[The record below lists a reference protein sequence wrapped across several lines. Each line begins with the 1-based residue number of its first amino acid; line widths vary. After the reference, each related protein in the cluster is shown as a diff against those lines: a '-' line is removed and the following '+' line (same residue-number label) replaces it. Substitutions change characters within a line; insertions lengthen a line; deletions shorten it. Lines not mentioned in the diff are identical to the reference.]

1 MKQKRTTFSL
11 KMLWEGFQQCKMI
24 GIFAAVIVVLGAILE
39 PVAQAISLSSSPYHT
54 KVVYEAWGINVTLLV
69 VLLAAPLMTLMLFH
83 FLDNRAASD
92 LYHALPHKRIT
103 LYLSYA
109 GAVLLWVVLLL
120 VLGTLTSVIT
130 CGFTQKYITLLT
142 DSLLPFAASLF
153 CMSFLLV
160 AGVLVSMSITGTVFT
175 NLLFAGILLF
185 LPRLCVLAL
194 QSSMVNALPFL
205 SDSAG
210 TGFFRNANN
219 LLFSGVNVVFSMSE
233 NDGTSIETVFSPSW
247 QAYLY
252 TFLLGLLYFVI
263 AAFLFC
269 RRRSEAAGQSAPS
282 RLLQHI
288 YRIVVTM
295 VICIFIVCA
304 MFSAMTNGTLRD
316 EWFVFLVFYLVAAL
330 VYFAYELITTKKWK
344 NLLTALPGLGIVALL
359 NVGILLGMHAVENH
373 IVAQRPAMQE
383 IESVSFCST
392 DGTDYISGG
401 SYLSYRDYINL
412 MSRDIEITDP
422 TAVTLVSYYLDE
434 NLKTWEEGGDDAYQ
448 SKYYTESYYDDI
460 EIAENR
466 VDSYCAYDVIIRTKS
481 HTLRRLIYVPAS
493 ETEKLLDALQTNADY
508 VDVWRNPPQE
518 LKGTATF
525 GDQMGSYYLSTE
537 QAEELLQTYR
547 EELQSADFE
556 TLYQTIQ
563 NGSTDDTWVSDVEY
577 TFRKNGRSYALD
589 CPIYQNL
596 TSETT
601 KKFYEML
608 YAAEK
613 DNLAL
618 LTELTKSEKNIS
630 VNMNAYGGNSSS
642 TYSSY
647 YAYASDCQPLNQS
660 ESLQLLMQYAI
671 LDRPMQAGESCAD
684 IYLWSED
691 GLADQGNAI
700 DLHVPVKDAFF
711 DDPRTEDLFDV
722 ENYNED
728 GYDVSDTEFDDSD
741 AVEAVG

>member
-1 MKQKRTTFSL
+1 MKQKKMHFSL
-11 KMLWEGFQQCKMI
+11 RLLWEGFQQCKMI
-24 GIFAAVIVVLGAILE
+24 GIFSAVIVVLGAVLE
-39 PVAQAISLSSSPYHT
+39 PVAQAISLGGSPYYT

-130 CGFTQKYITLLT
+130 CGFTHKYITLLT

-160 AGVLVSMSITGTVFT
+160 AGMLVSMSVTGTVFT
-175 NLLFAGILLF
+175 NVLFAGILLF
-185 LPRLCVLAL
+185 LPRLCVLGL
-194 QSSMVNALPFL
+194 QSSMANALPFL

-233 NDGTSIETVFSPSW
+233 SDGTSVETVFSPSW

-263 AAFLFC
+263 AAFLFR

-304 MFSAMTNGTLRD
+304 MFSEMTNGMMRD
-316 EWFVFLVFYLVAAL
+316 EWFVFLVLYLVAAL
-330 VYFAYELITTKKWK
+330 VYFAYELITTKKWR

-359 NVGILLGMHAVENH
+359 NVGILLGMHAVEKH

-392 DGTDYISGG
+392 DGTDYIS
-401 SYLSYRDYINL
+401 SSSFLNYRDYINL
-412 MSRDIEITDP
+412 MSRDIAITDP

-434 NLKTWEEGGDDAYQ
+434 NLKTWEEGGNDAYQ
-448 SKYYTESYYDDI
+448 SKYYTEGDYSSYH
-460 EIAENR
+460 
-466 VDSYCAYDVIIRTKS
+466 VIVRTKDQ
-481 HTLRRLIYVPAS
+481 TLRRLIYVPVS
-493 ETEKLLDALQTNADY
+493 ETEKLLNALQTNADY
-508 VDVWRNPPQE
+508 VDAWRNPPQE
-518 LKGTATF
+518 LESTATF
-525 GDQMGSYYLSTE
+525 GDQMGACYLSTE

-556 TLYQTIQ
+556 TLYQTVQ
-563 NGSTDDTWVSDVEY
+563 NGTTDDTWVSDIDY
-577 TFRKNGRSYALD
+577 TFRKNGRSYTLD
-589 CPIYQNL
+589 CAIYQNL
-596 TSETT
+596 TPETT

-608 YAAEK
+608 YAAQK
-613 DNLAL
+613 DDLAL
-618 LTELTKSEKNIS
+618 LSELTKSEKNVS
-630 VNMNAYGGNSSS
+630 VNMNVYSGSSDSAYSG
-642 TYSSY
+642 Y

-671 LDRPMQAGESCAD
+671 LDRPMQAGESYVKL
-684 IYLWSED
+684 YLWSED
-691 GLADQGNAI
+691 GLADRGNAI
-700 DLHVPVKDAFF
+700 DLQIPIKDSFF
-711 DDPRTEDLFDV
+711 DDPKTENLFDV
-722 ENYNED
+722 ENCNE
-728 GYDVSDTEFDDSD
+728 YDFSD

>member
-1 MKQKRTTFSL
+1 MKQKKTYFSL
-11 KMLWEGFQQCKMI
+11 RLLWEGFQQCKMI
-24 GIFAAVIVVLGAILE
+24 GIFSAVIVVLGAVLE
-39 PVAQAISLSSSPYHT
+39 PVAQAISLGGSPYYT

-130 CGFTQKYITLLT
+130 CGFTHKYITLLM

-160 AGVLVSMSITGTVFT
+160 AGMLVSMSITGTVFT

-233 NDGTSIETVFSPSW
+233 NDGTSVETVFSPSW

-252 TFLLGLLYFVI
+252 TFLLGLLYFAI
-263 AAFLFC
+263 AAFLFH

-295 VICIFIVCA
+295 VICIFIVCV
-304 MFSAMTNGTLRD
+304 MFSEMTTGMMRD
-316 EWFVFLVFYLVAAL
+316 EWFVFLVLYLVAAL
-330 VYFAYELITTKKWK
+330 VYFAYELITTKKWR

-359 NVGILLGMHAVENH
+359 NVGILLGMHAVEKH

-392 DGTDYISGG
+392 DGTDYISGS
-401 SYLSYRDYINL
+401 SYLNYRDYINL
-412 MSRDIEITDP
+412 MSRDIAITDP

-434 NLKTWEEGGDDAYQ
+434 NLKTWEEGGNDA
-448 SKYYTESYYDDI
+448 T
-460 EIAENR
+460 
-466 VDSYCAYDVIIRTKS
+466 
-481 HTLRRLIYVPAS
+481 
-493 ETEKLLDALQTNADY
+493 
-508 VDVWRNPPQE
+508 
-518 LKGTATF
+518 
-525 GDQMGSYYLSTE
+525 
-537 QAEELLQTYR
+537 
-547 EELQSADFE
+547 
-556 TLYQTIQ
+556 
-563 NGSTDDTWVSDVEY
+563 
-577 TFRKNGRSYALD
+577 
-589 CPIYQNL
+589 
-596 TSETT
+596 
-601 KKFYEML
+601 
-608 YAAEK
+608 
-613 DNLAL
+613 
-618 LTELTKSEKNIS
+618 
-630 VNMNAYGGNSSS
+630 
-642 TYSSY
+642 
-647 YAYASDCQPLNQS
+647 
-660 ESLQLLMQYAI
+660 
-671 LDRPMQAGESCAD
+671 
-684 IYLWSED
+684 
-691 GLADQGNAI
+691 
-700 DLHVPVKDAFF
+700 
-711 DDPRTEDLFDV
+711 
-722 ENYNED
+722 
-728 GYDVSDTEFDDSD
+728 
-741 AVEAVG
+741 

>member
-1 MKQKRTTFSL
+1 MKQKKTHFSL
-11 KMLWEGFQQCKMI
+11 RLLWEGFQQCKMI
-24 GIFAAVIVVLGAILE
+24 GIFSAVIVVLGAVLE
-39 PVAQAISLSSSPYHT
+39 PVAQAISLGSSPYYT

-130 CGFTQKYITLLT
+130 CGFTHKYITLLT

-160 AGVLVSMSITGTVFT
+160 AGMLVSMSVTGTVFT
-175 NLLFAGILLF
+175 NVLFAGILLF
-185 LPRLCVLAL
+185 LPRLCVLGL
-194 QSSMVNALPFL
+194 QSSMANALPFL

-219 LLFSGVNVVFSMSE
+219 LLFSGVNVAFSMSE
-233 NDGTSIETVFSPSW
+233 SDGTSVETVFSPSW

-263 AAFLFC
+263 AAFLFR

-304 MFSAMTNGTLRD
+304 MFSEMTNGTLRD
-316 EWFVFLVFYLVAAL
+316 EWFVFLVLYLVAAL
-330 VYFAYELITTKKWK
+330 VYFAYELITTKKWR

-359 NVGILLGMHAVENH
+359 NVGILLGMHAVEKH

-392 DGTDYISGG
+392 DGTDYIS
-401 SYLSYRDYINL
+401 SSSFLNYRDYINL
-412 MSRDIEITDP
+412 MSRDIAITDP

-434 NLKTWEEGGDDAYQ
+434 NLKTWEEGGNDAYQ
-448 SKYYTESYYDDI
+448 SKYYTEGDYSSYH
-460 EIAENR
+460 
-466 VDSYCAYDVIIRTKS
+466 VIVRTKDQ
-481 HTLRRLIYVPAS
+481 TLRRLIYVPVS
-493 ETEKLLDALQTNADY
+493 ETEKLLNALQTNADY
-508 VDVWRNPPQE
+508 VDAWRNPPQE
-518 LKGTATF
+518 LESTATF
-525 GDQMGSYYLSTE
+525 GDQMGAYYLSTE

-556 TLYQTIQ
+556 TLYQTVQ
-563 NGSTDDTWVSDVEY
+563 NGTTDDTWVSDIDY
-577 TFRKNGRSYALD
+577 TFRKNGRSYTLD
-589 CPIYQNL
+589 CAIYQNL
-596 TSETT
+596 TPETT

-608 YAAEK
+608 YAAQK
-613 DNLAL
+613 DDLAL
-618 LTELTKSEKNIS
+618 LSELTKSEKNVS
-630 VNMNAYGGNSSS
+630 VNMNVYSGSSDSAYSG
-642 TYSSY
+642 Y

-671 LDRPMQAGESCAD
+671 LDRPMQAGESYVEL
-684 IYLWSED
+684 YLWSED
-691 GLADQGNAI
+691 GLADRGNAI
-700 DLHVPVKDAFF
+700 DLQIPIKDSFF
-711 DDPRTEDLFDV
+711 DDPKTENLFDV
-722 ENYNED
+722 ENCNE
-728 GYDVSDTEFDDSD
+728 YDFSD

>member
-1 MKQKRTTFSL
+1 MKQKKTHFSL
-11 KMLWEGFQQCKMI
+11 RLLWEGFQQCKMI
-24 GIFAAVIVVLGAILE
+24 GIFSAVIVVLGAVLE
-39 PVAQAISLSSSPYHT
+39 PVAQAISLGGSPYYT

-130 CGFTQKYITLLT
+130 CGFAHKYITLLT

-160 AGVLVSMSITGTVFT
+160 AGMLVSMSVTGTVFT
-175 NLLFAGILLF
+175 NVLFAGILLF
-185 LPRLCVLAL
+185 LPRLCVLGL
-194 QSSMVNALPFL
+194 QSSMANALPFL

-219 LLFSGVNVVFSMSE
+219 LLFSGVNVAFSMSE
-233 NDGTSIETVFSPSW
+233 SDGTSVETVFSPSW

-263 AAFLFC
+263 AAFLFR

-304 MFSAMTNGTLRD
+304 MFSEMTNGTLRD
-316 EWFVFLVFYLVAAL
+316 EWFVFLVLYLVAAL
-330 VYFAYELITTKKWK
+330 VYFAYELITTKKWR

-359 NVGILLGMHAVENH
+359 NVGILLGMHAVEKH

-401 SYLSYRDYINL
+401 NYLNYRDYINL
-412 MSRDIEITDP
+412 MSRDIAITDP

-434 NLKTWEEGGDDAYQ
+434 NLKTWEEGGNDAYQ
-448 SKYYTESYYDDI
+448 SKYYTEGDYSSYH
-460 EIAENR
+460 
-466 VDSYCAYDVIIRTKS
+466 VIVRTKDQ
-481 HTLRRLIYVPAS
+481 TLRRLIYVPVS
-493 ETEKLLDALQTNADY
+493 ETEKLLNALQTNADY
-508 VDVWRNPPQE
+508 VDAWRNPPQE
-518 LKGTATF
+518 LESTATF
-525 GDQMGSYYLSTE
+525 GDQMGAYYLSTE

-556 TLYQTIQ
+556 TLYQTVQ
-563 NGSTDDTWVSDVEY
+563 NGTTDDTWVSDIDY
-577 TFRKNGRSYALD
+577 TFRKNGRSYTLD
-589 CPIYQNL
+589 CAIYQNL
-596 TSETT
+596 TPETT

-608 YAAEK
+608 YAAQK
-613 DNLAL
+613 DDLAL
-618 LTELTKSEKNIS
+618 LSELTKSEKNVS
-630 VNMNAYGGNSSS
+630 VNMNVYSGSSDSAYSG
-642 TYSSY
+642 Y

-671 LDRPMQAGESCAD
+671 LDRPMQAGESYVEL
-684 IYLWSED
+684 YLWSED
-691 GLADQGNAI
+691 GLTDRGNAI
-700 DLHVPVKDAFF
+700 DLQIPIKDSFF
-711 DDPRTEDLFDV
+711 DDPKTENLFDV
-722 ENYNED
+722 ENCNE
-728 GYDVSDTEFDDSD
+728 YDFSD

>member
-1 MKQKRTTFSL
+1 MKQKKTHFSL
-11 KMLWEGFQQCKMI
+11 RLLWEGFQQCKMI
-24 GIFAAVIVVLGAILE
+24 GIFSAVIVVLGAILE
-39 PVAQAISLSSSPYHT
+39 PVAQAISLGSSPHYT

-120 VLGTLTSVIT
+120 VLGTLTSVIA
-130 CGFTQKYITLLT
+130 CGFTHKYITLLM

-153 CMSFLLV
+153 CMSFLMV
-160 AGVLVSMSITGTVFT
+160 AGMLVSMSITGTVFT

-233 NDGTSIETVFSPSW
+233 NDGTSVETVFSPSW

-263 AAFLFC
+263 AAFLFH

-295 VICIFIVCA
+295 VICIFIVCV
-304 MFSAMTNGTLRD
+304 MFSEMTTGMMRD

-330 VYFAYELITTKKWK
+330 VYFAYELITTKKWR

-359 NVGILLGMHAVENH
+359 NVGILLGMHAVEKH

-401 SYLSYRDYINL
+401 SYLNYRDYINL
-412 MSRDIEITDP
+412 MSRDIAITDP

-434 NLKTWEEGGDDAYQ
+434 NLKTWEEGGNDAYQ
-448 SKYYTESYYDDI
+448 SKYYTESDY
-460 EIAENR
+460 
-466 VDSYCAYDVIIRTKS
+466 SYCAYHVIIRTKDQ
-481 HTLRRLIYVPAS
+481 TLRRLIYVPAS
-493 ETEKLLDALQTNADY
+493 ETEKLLNALQTNADY
-508 VDVWRNPPQE
+508 VDAWRNPPQE
-518 LKGTATF
+518 LESTATF
-525 GDQMGSYYLSTE
+525 GDQMGACYLSAE

-556 TLYQTIQ
+556 TLYQTVQ
-563 NGSTDDTWVSDVEY
+563 NGTTDDTWVSDIDY
-577 TFRKNGRSYALD
+577 TFRKNGRSYTLD
-589 CPIYQNL
+589 CAIYQNL
-596 TSETT
+596 TPETT

-608 YAAEK
+608 YAAQK
-613 DNLAL
+613 DDLAL
-618 LTELTKSEKNIS
+618 LSELAESEKNVS
-630 VNMNAYGGNSSS
+630 VNMNAYGGSSDS
-642 TYSSY
+642 DYSGY
-647 YAYASDCQPLNQS
+647 YAYASDYQPLNQS

-671 LDRPMQAGESCAD
+671 LDRPMQAGESYVEL
-684 IYLWSED
+684 YLWSED
-691 GLADQGNAI
+691 GLTDRGNAI
-700 DLHVPVKDAFF
+700 DLQIPIKDSFF
-711 DDPRTEDLFDV
+711 DDPKTENLFDV

-728 GYDVSDTEFDDSD
+728 GYDVSDAELDGYD

>member
-1 MKQKRTTFSL
+1 MKQKKMHFSL
-11 KMLWEGFQQCKMI
+11 RLLWEGFQQCKMI
-24 GIFAAVIVVLGAILE
+24 GIFSAVIVVLGAVLE
-39 PVAQAISLSSSPYHT
+39 PVAQAISLGGSPYYT

-120 VLGTLTSVIT
+120 VLGTLTSAIA
-130 CGFTQKYITLLT
+130 CGFAHKYITLLT

-160 AGVLVSMSITGTVFT
+160 AGMLVSMSVTGTVFT
-175 NLLFAGILLF
+175 NVLFAGILLF
-185 LPRLCVLAL
+185 LPRLCVLGL
-194 QSSMVNALPFL
+194 QSSMANALPFL

-233 NDGTSIETVFSPSW
+233 SDGTSVETVFSPSW

-263 AAFLFC
+263 AAFLFR

-304 MFSAMTNGTLRD
+304 MFSEMTNGMMRD
-316 EWFVFLVFYLVAAL
+316 EWFVFLVLYLVAAL
-330 VYFAYELITTKKWK
+330 VYFAYELITTKKWR

-359 NVGILLGMHAVENH
+359 NVGILLGMHAVEKH

-392 DGTDYISGG
+392 DGTDYIS
-401 SYLSYRDYINL
+401 SSSFLNYRDYINL
-412 MSRDIEITDP
+412 MSRDIAITDP

-434 NLKTWEEGGDDAYQ
+434 NLKTWEEGGNDAYQ
-448 SKYYTESYYDDI
+448 SKYYTEGDYSSYH
-460 EIAENR
+460 
-466 VDSYCAYDVIIRTKS
+466 VIVRTKDQ
-481 HTLRRLIYVPAS
+481 TLRRLIYVPVS
-493 ETEKLLDALQTNADY
+493 ETEKLLNALQTNADY
-508 VDVWRNPPQE
+508 VDAWRNPPQE
-518 LKGTATF
+518 LESTATF
-525 GDQMGSYYLSTE
+525 GDQMGACYLSTE

-556 TLYQTIQ
+556 TLYQTVQ
-563 NGSTDDTWVSDVEY
+563 NGTTDDTWVSDIDY
-577 TFRKNGRSYALD
+577 TFRKNGRSYTLD
-589 CPIYQNL
+589 CAIYQNL
-596 TSETT
+596 TPETT

-608 YAAEK
+608 YAAQK
-613 DNLAL
+613 DDLAVL
-618 LTELTKSEKNIS
+618 SELTKSEKSVS
-630 VNMNAYGGNSSS
+630 VNMNAYGGSSDS
-642 TYSSY
+642 AYSGY

-671 LDRPMQAGESCAD
+671 LDRPMQAGESYVEL
-684 IYLWSED
+684 YLWSED
-691 GLADQGNAI
+691 GLTDRGNAI
-700 DLHVPVKDAFF
+700 DLQIPIKDSFF
-711 DDPRTEDLFDV
+711 DDPKTENLFDV
-722 ENYNED
+722 ENCNE
-728 GYDVSDTEFDDSD
+728 YDFSD

>member
-1 MKQKRTTFSL
+1 MKQKKTHFSL
-11 KMLWEGFQQCKMI
+11 RLLWEGFQQCKMI
-24 GIFAAVIVVLGAILE
+24 GIFSAVIVVLGAILE
-39 PVAQAISLSSSPYHT
+39 PVAQAISLGGSPYYT

-130 CGFTQKYITLLT
+130 CGFTHKYITLLM

-160 AGVLVSMSITGTVFT
+160 AGMLVSMSVTGTVFT
-175 NLLFAGILLF
+175 NVLFAGILLF
-185 LPRLCVLAL
+185 LPRLCVLGL
-194 QSSMVNALPFL
+194 QSSMANALPFL

-219 LLFSGVNVVFSMSE
+219 LLFSGVNVAFSMSE
-233 NDGTSIETVFSPSW
+233 SDGTSVETVFSPSW

-263 AAFLFC
+263 AAFLFR

-304 MFSAMTNGTLRD
+304 MFSEMTNGMLRD
-316 EWFVFLVFYLVAAL
+316 EWFMFLVFYLVAAL
-330 VYFAYELITTKKWK
+330 VYFAYELITTKKWR

-359 NVGILLGMHAVENH
+359 NVGILLGMHAVEKH

-401 SYLSYRDYINL
+401 NYLNYRDYINL
-412 MSRDIEITDP
+412 MSRDIAITDP

-434 NLKTWEEGGDDAYQ
+434 NLKTWEEGGNNAYQ
-448 SKYYTESYYDDI
+448 SKYYTEGDYSSYH
-460 EIAENR
+460 
-466 VDSYCAYDVIIRTKS
+466 VIVRTKDQ
-481 HTLRRLIYVPAS
+481 TLRRLIYVPVS
-493 ETEKLLDALQTNADY
+493 ETEKLLNALQTNADY
-508 VDVWRNPPQE
+508 VDAWRNPPQE
-518 LKGTATF
+518 LESTATF
-525 GDQMGSYYLSTE
+525 GDQMGACYLSTE

-556 TLYQTIQ
+556 TLYQTVQ
-563 NGSTDDTWVSDVEY
+563 NGTTDDTWVSDIDY
-577 TFRKNGRSYALD
+577 TFRKNGRSYTLD
-589 CPIYQNL
+589 CAIYQNL
-596 TSETT
+596 TPETT

-608 YAAEK
+608 YAAQE
-613 DNLAL
+613 DDLAL
-618 LTELTKSEKNIS
+618 LSELTRSEKNVS
-630 VNMNAYGGNSSS
+630 VNMNVYSGSSDSAYSG
-642 TYSSY
+642 Y

-671 LDRPMQAGESCAD
+671 LDRPMQAGESYVEL
-684 IYLWSED
+684 YLWSED
-691 GLADQGNAI
+691 GLADRGNAI
-700 DLHVPVKDAFF
+700 DLQIPIKDSFF
-711 DDPRTEDLFDV
+711 DDPKTENLFDV
-722 ENYNED
+722 ENCNE
-728 GYDVSDTEFDDSD
+728 YDFSD